1 MIELKLTKEEAAVLM
16 ELLGD
21 VKGAGP
27 KRNLCDAV
35 YGRLQDLLPAVEG
48 PAVE

>member
-1 MIELKLTKEEAAVLM
+1 MIELELTTEEAAVLI

-27 KRNLCDAV
+27 KRNVCDAV
-35 YGRLQDLLPAVEG
+35 YGRLQELLIAAEG
-48 PAVE
+48 PVAD

>member
-1 MIELKLTKEEAAVLM
+1 MIELKLTTEEAAVLI

-27 KRNLCDAV
+27 KRNVCDAV
-35 YGRLQDLLPAVEG
+35 YGRLQELLLAVDG
-48 PAVE
+48 PVAE

>member
-1 MIELKLTKEEAAVLM
+1 MIELKLTTEEAAVLM

-35 YGRLQDLLPAVEG
+35 YGRLQDLLSAVEG